1 MNELCTQAQIFAEEI
16 FRNFKLD
23 LRATVEEI
31 PDGCLLNFHGDD
43 TMLLHSEN
51 GELLNAVEHLLNQTL
66 TRDPQTK
73 ILCDVDNFRADR
85 EAELHAMAKHA
96 AQQVV
101 KTGVPFVF
109 APMDAKERRILH
121 TTLTDN
127 PDVATESTGEGN
139 QRRVRVI
146 RK

>member
-1 MNELCTQAQIFAEEI
+1 MSEICTQAQNLAEEI

-23 LRATVEEI
+23 LRATVAEM
-31 PDGCLLNFHGDD
+31 PDGCLLNFHGEDAV
-43 TMLLHSEN
+43 LLHSEN

-73 ILCDVDNFRADR
+73 IFCDVDNFRADR
-85 EAELHAMAKHA
+85 EAELRAMAKHA
-96 AQQVV
+96 AQQAV
-101 KTGVPFVF
+101 KTGIPFVF

-127 PDVATESTGEGN
+127 LDVATESTGEGN
-139 QRRVRVI
+139 QRRVCVR